1 MQNENCSR
9 FAARSVSAERATF
22 GVAHRATVTI
32 ICFRASTPVARGNT
46 HTMGRRY
53 ATGRCFRTGDICSDA
68 AHASGS
74 LLCACVTAFWM
85 FCVLGLP
92 WVRVSKASLIGKT
105 SRAQV
110 IRKKVATLKGTLV
123 TLFNAS
129 TLIDP
134 ARSNLISALYPAGH
148 FQLVFLCRSDCRP
161 CRNADERGDLAKC
174 LRARMG

>member
-1 MQNENCSR
+1 MDRQC
-9 FAARSVSAERATF
+9 
-22 GVAHRATVTI
+22 
-32 ICFRASTPVARGNT
+32 
-46 HTMGRRY
+46 
-53 ATGRCFRTGDICSDA
+53 ATGRCFRTGHICSDA

-110 IRKKVATLKGTLV
+110 IRKKVATLKGYPC
-123 TLFNAS
+123 NALTS
-129 TLIDP
+129 IDP
-134 ARSNLISALYPAGH
+134 ARSNLISALFPAGH
-148 FQLVFLCRSDCRP
+148 FQLVFLCKSDCRP

-174 LRARMG
+174 LRVRMG

>member
-1 MQNENCSR
+1 TSP
-9 FAARSVSAERATF
+9 
-22 GVAHRATVTI
+22 
-32 ICFRASTPVARGNT
+32 RASTPADRGNSRT
-46 HTMGRRY
+46 TDRQC

-68 AHASGS
+68 PRASDS

-92 WVRVSKASLIGKT
+92 WVGVSKAFLIGKT

-110 IRKKVATLKGTLV
+110 IRKKVATSKGYLV

-148 FQLVFLCRSDCRP
+148 FQLVFLCKSDCRP

-174 LRARMG
+174 LRVRMG